1 MKAGAMPDKN
11 SISEEEIFLVAAAMS
26 SKERA
31 AYVNSACDGHPTL
44 KQRVER
50 LLASHESDGFME
62 EDVSP
67 SIQAR
72 IARLVPED
80 IGDNIGPYRLLQE
93 IGHGGFGVVWMVE
106 QSHPVR
112 RRVALKIVKLGMD
125 TKEVVARFEQ
135 ERQALAVMDH
145 PNIARVF
152 DAGVTPSGRPYFVM
166 ELVRGTKLTEFCDE
180 HDLSTTER
188 LELFVRICHAVHH
201 AHQKG
206 IIHRDLKPSNILV
219 GMVDG
224 VPMPKIIDFGVA
236 KATQSR
242 IGEHSLYTEI
252 GQIIGTPLYMS
263 PEQAET
269 TTLDI
274 DTRSDVY
281 SLGVLLYELL
291 TGHTPFTRE
300 QMEQNGVEGIRKIIR
315 EQEPQRPSTALGTIA
330 PEALAAVARHRH
342 TEAPHLVGIL
352 KRDLDWIVMRAI
364 EKDRNRRYDSA
375 TAMAEDIERHLRSEP
390 VVARPPTIGYR
401 TRRLVM
407 RNKGAFVTAAIVS
420 MALVLG
426 TGVSVWQAVR
436 ANENARRANQAL
448 SDLRQTAPAFAAM
461 ARELAATE
469 SWNAAI
475 DKLDYAIRLQPGN
488 ASFRLY
494 RADLFQAQGRLTEAA
509 ADYRAALDA
518 APDDRRARN
527 NLALCEKLLARPV
540 QPDGSLSRETLAE
553 LLNAVSAEKRPAAET
568 MPLARRLGREN
579 EFALAHWQER
589 LRSLP
594 NPTEK
599 SIDARIEAR
608 SDGFLSLD
616 LRDTGIADLSP
627 LQGMPLGELNLSG
640 CNYVRDIE
648 ALRDAPLRVLNLEHT
663 SVSDLSPLATT
674 RALYSLNL
682 NHTPAS
688 DLGPL
693 ATLPLRLLWLV
704 HGEVRDLTPLRGLPL
719 EHLVLGN
726 ARGVGSLAPLAELP
740 LKLLDCSYTNIT
752 DFSPLAKVPLRQLW
766 LQGTTVGDLSFLR
779 AIPLETLVLTKARNV
794 TNFAAL
800 SEVKTLKELALPE
813 GLASLPESELDAIE
827 GLRNHP
833 ALQRLSS
840 QLPEGEV
847 PAAAKSTGAFWAA
860 WDADTSWQRALRK
873 MGIKANIG
881 KRPDGTWSVMTHSQ
895 PLPDLAVFKGGNIGL
910 LDVSSCSEISDLSP
924 LITIPVKTLRIA
936 NTKVTDLSPL
946 KGTKVEDLWMSNTDI
961 TDLTPLASLP
971 LRALYMDKSKA
982 PVDFAPLANLETLE
996 ELILP
1001 EHPSSVEKL
1010 RALPRLRYL
1019 SFTFDSKTYRPSR
1032 TAAEFWAEW
1041 DSFTW
1046 LPKLKGL
1053 DFTIAQLSSG
1063 IAVLVIRDPAFRDLS
1078 VLADSKINALDLR
1091 GSGVTDLTPLAGMST
1106 LRNLII
1112 PKDAVNVAALRKN
1125 PAIERISATGN
1136 QRKYE
1141 PAQTAEEF
1149 WREQDGN

>member
-1 MKAGAMPDKN
+1 MPDKN

-26 SKERA
+26 SRERA
-31 AYVNSACDGHPTL
+31 AYVNSACDGFPTL

-67 SIQAR
+67 SFQAR

-80 IGDNIGPYRLLQE
+80 VGDNIGPYRLLQE
-93 IGHGGFGVVWMVE
+93 IGHGGFGVVWMVD
-106 QSHPVR
+106 QSHPIR

-135 ERQALAVMDH
+135 ERQALAQMDH

-166 ELVRGTKLTEFCDE
+166 ELVRGVKLTDFCDE
-180 HDLSTTER
+180 HDLTTTAR

-224 VPMPKIIDFGVA
+224 VPTPKIIDFGVA

-242 IGEHSLYTEI
+242 LSEQTLYTEI

-269 TTLDI
+269 STLDI

-281 SLGVLLYELL
+281 SLGILLYELL
-291 TGHTPFTRE
+291 TGRTPFTKE
-300 QMEQNGVEGIRKIIR
+300 QMEQSGVEGIRKIIR
-315 EQEPQRPSTALGTIA
+315 EQEPPRPSTALATIGQ
-330 PEALAAVARHRH
+330 EALALVAKHRH

-364 EKDRNRRYDSA
+364 EKDRSRRYDSA
-375 TAMAEDIERHLRSEP
+375 TALAEDIDRHLRLEP
-390 VVARPPTIGYR
+390 VIARPPTIGYR

-407 RNKGAFVTAAIVS
+407 RNKGAFVTAAIV
-420 MALVLG
+420 ALTLVLG

-436 ANENARRANQAL
+436 ASENARRANQAL
-448 SDLRQTAPAFAAM
+448 TDLRETAPAFAAM

-488 ASFRLY
+488 VDFRLY
-494 RADLFQAQGRLTEAA
+494 RADLFQAQGRVVEAA
-509 ADYRAALDA
+509 SDYRAALA
-518 APDDRRARN
+518 IAPDNRRARK
-527 NLALCEKLLARPV
+527 NLALCEKLLAQPT
-540 QPDGSLSRETLAE
+540 QPDGSLSREALAE
-553 LLNAVSAEKRPAAET
+553 LLNALSAEKRPAAET

-599 SIDARIEAR
+599 SIAARIEAG

-616 LRDTGIADLSP
+616 LRGTGIADLSP
-627 LQGMPLGELNLSG
+627 LKGMPLGELNLSG
-640 CNYVRDIE
+640 CKYVREIE
-648 ALRDAPLRVLNLEHT
+648 ALRDAPLRVLNLENT
-663 SVSDLSPLATT
+663 AVTDLSPLATT

-719 EHLVLGN
+719 EHLVLEN

-740 LKLLDCSYTNIT
+740 LKLLDLSYTNIT

-766 LQGTTVGDLSFLR
+766 LQGTTVGSLAFLR
-779 AIPLETLVLTKARNV
+779 DIPLETLVLTKARNV
-794 TNFAAL
+794 TDFAAL
-800 SEVKTLKELALPE
+800 SDVKTLKELALPE
-813 GLASLPESELDAIE
+813 GLASLPDTELEAIQA
-827 GLRNHP
+827 LRSHP

-847 PAAAKSTGAFWAA
+847 PAAAKSTAAFWAT
-860 WDADTSWQRALRK
+860 WDADTTWQRTLRK
-873 MGIKANIG
+873 MAITARISKS
-881 KRPDGTWSVMTHSQ
+881 PDGTWSVMAHSQ
-895 PLPDLAVFKGGNIGL
+895 PLKDLSVFKGSNISL
-910 LDVSSCSEISDLSP
+910 LDVSSCSAIADLSP
-924 LITIPVKTLRIA
+924 LVALPLKTLRIA

-946 KGTKVEDLWMSNTDI
+946 KGTKVEDLWISNTDI
-961 TDLTPLASLP
+961 SDLTPLASLP
-971 LRALYMDKSKA
+971 LRALYMDKSKV
-982 PVDFAPLANLETLE
+982 PVDFAPLENLQTLE

-1001 EHPSSVEKL
+1001 EHPSSIEKL
-1010 RALPRLRYL
+1010 RTLPRLRYL
-1019 SFTFDSKTYRPSR
+1019 SFTFDSKTYKPSR
-1032 TAAEFWAEW
+1032 TAAAFWEEW
-1041 DSFTW
+1041 DTFTW
-1046 LPKLKGL
+1046 LPKLRGM
-1053 DFTIAQLSSG
+1053 DFTIAQLSTG
-1063 IAVLVIRDPAFRDLS
+1063 ITVLVIRDPAFSDLS
-1078 VLADSKINALDLR
+1078 VLAGSKIIGLDLR
-1091 GSGVTDLTPLAGMST
+1091 GSGVTDLAPLAAIPT
-1106 LRNLII
+1106 LRSIII
-1112 PKDAVNVAALRKN
+1112 PKDAANVAALRIN

-1136 QRKYE
+1136 QKKYE